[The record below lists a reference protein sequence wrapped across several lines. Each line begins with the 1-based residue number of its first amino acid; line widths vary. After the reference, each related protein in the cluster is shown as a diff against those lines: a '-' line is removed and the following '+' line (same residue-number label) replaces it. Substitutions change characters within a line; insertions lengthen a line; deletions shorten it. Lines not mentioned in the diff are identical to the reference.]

1 MSIDLVLEPLPALCG
16 AWQQSFATANGTD
29 TVLHPARHG
38 SSHEP
43 GTPDPETTMPT
54 QHFRRWSSGGTLL
67 AGLAVIGVLIS
78 ALGGPPGLRAQPAG
92 GAAPVVLA
100 PHRAVY
106 ELSLHRSGNGS
117 SVTNVVG
124 RMVYELTGAPCA
136 GYAQSMRFVMQTS
149 SNEGQDNLIDMRST
163 SSEDA
168 AGQSFKFQSS
178 QYRNQKRAEGTEGEA
193 TRGDPIRVDL
203 SRPEKKQVTI
213 GKNVYFPIQHSI
225 ELIKR
230 ARAGEKMFEAD
241 LYDGGDKGEKVYT
254 TVSLIGRRQDGAN
267 RGLPVVAGA
276 APLDALPA
284 WTVTMSYYDASA
296 AKQDAIPSYEM
307 SYLYFDNGVS
317 RRIIIDYGDFAVR
330 ASLSRL
336 ELLELAKC
344 PARQ

>member
-1 MSIDLVLEPLPALCG
+1 
-16 AWQQSFATANGTD
+16 
-29 TVLHPARHG
+29 
-38 SSHEP
+38 
-43 GTPDPETTMPT
+43 MPT
-54 QHFRRWSSGGTLL
+54 QDMRRWPFGSALL
-67 AGLAVIGVLIS
+67 AGFALIGVLVPVAGS
-78 ALGGPPGLRAQPAG
+78 LTGVRAQPVG
-92 GAAPVVLA
+92 SGAPIVLA

-106 ELSLHRSGNGS
+106 ELSLHRSGSGS

-149 SNEGQDNLIDMRST
+149 SNEGEDNLIDMRST

-168 AGQSFKFQSS
+168 TSQSFKFQSS

-203 SRPEKKQVTI
+203 TRPEKKQITI

-241 LYDGGDKGEKVYT
+241 LYDGGDKGEKVYV

-267 RGLPVVAGA
+267 KGLPVIEGA
-276 APLDALPA
+276 AALDALPA
-284 WTVTMSYYDASA
+284 WTVTMSYYEASA
-296 AKQDAIPSYEM
+296 AKQDAVPSYEM
-307 SYLYFDNGVS
+307 SYLYFDNGIS

-336 ELLELAKC
+336 QILELAKC